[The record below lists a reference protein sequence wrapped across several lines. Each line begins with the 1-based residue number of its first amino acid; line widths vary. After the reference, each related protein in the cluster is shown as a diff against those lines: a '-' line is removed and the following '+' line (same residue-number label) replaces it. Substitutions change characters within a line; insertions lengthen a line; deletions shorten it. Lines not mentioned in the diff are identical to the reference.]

1 MAVQAAR
8 GSDATVA
15 GAPVFDGEVA
25 AQKALASLCYGEGP
39 RIGFLGDPGCGKTE
53 AMKRFIAL
61 YLRSSSG
68 IVIIVD
74 DKEPAGSP
82 FSGQIRR
89 DVADLDAHPP
99 DPAGPRVI
107 LLRGD
112 PGRGVRGRVD
122 RESVPALQWRLAQK
136 RRPSLA
142 VYDEINRACN
152 GGQWVANPSEIAYSF
167 TAGRSSGIGNFW
179 GLQQTQAAPPEP
191 FDCSTHIVVVR
202 CVGNPVRLLKAR
214 GYCEGG
220 ADKIIP
226 RLPGDELPKPR
237 RGYFVLLERGRP
249 WDGCVYRFARPVAA
263 APATGNASA
272 NL

>member
-1 MAVQAAR
+1 VAAP
-8 GSDATVA
+8 TTIA
-15 GAPVFDGEVA
+15 GAKVLDGEIA
-25 AQKALASLCYGEGP
+25 AQKALASIRHGEGP

-53 AMKRFIAL
+53 AMKHFIAM
-61 YLRSSSG
+61 YLRSSNG

-89 DVADLDAHPP
+89 DVADLEARPP

-107 LLRGD
+107 LLRGE
-112 PGRGVRGRVD
+112 PGRGVYGRVD
-122 RESVPALQWRLAQK
+122 REAVPALQWRLAQK

-142 VYDEINRACN
+142 VYDELNRACN

-179 GLQQTQAAPPEP
+179 GLQQTQTVPPEP
-191 FDCSTHIVVVR
+191 FDCSTHIIVVR

-226 RLPGDELPKPR
+226 QLPGDELPKPE
-237 RGYFVLLERGRP
+237 RGYFALLERGRP
-249 WDGCVYRFARPVAA
+249 WDGCVYRFRKRAA
-263 APATGNASA
+263 QPAPTG
-272 NL
+272 